1 MKKLVFVIAV
11 VLFASCEKKASNDDT
26 SLKMSKI
33 TEIKIGEIFY
43 NAKYGLSLSVEKIND
58 SRCPIG
64 GVCVWAGEA
73 VVEFHLITPKDKY
86 DFTLNTTFKE
96 DIIIESIKYRLM
108 DVLPYPVIGEEL
120 TEKTVKIIV
129 NN

>member
-1 MKKLVFVIAV
+1 MKKLVFVIV
-11 VLFASCEKKASNDDT
+11 FVLFASCEKKASNDDT

-33 TEIKIGEIFY
+33 TEIKIGEIFH

>member
-33 TEIKIGEIFY
+33 TEIKIGEIFH